1 MLSFLKAYYIKLNF
15 LLLFHLFHYQYQES
29 PLHQLGT
36 INGLLAIAKKK
47 SKRESLLAVDAL
59 QDLWLT
65 TLLPDDRKLKLLA
78 QV

>member
-1 MLSFLKAYYIKLNF
+1 M
-15 LLLFHLFHYQYQES
+15 
-29 PLHQLGT
+29 HQLST
-36 INGLLAIAKKK
+36 INVLLAMAKKK

-78 QV
+78 QVVNLLCCVLHCKLLGLSPLLFCM